1 MSDASTASSQS
12 PRIGPARYALA
23 AVLVLYVGMSI
34 TGLSWGLPSREA
46 DRFLFPDGQAW
57 SGKRMYD
64 RVGGG
69 AWSTPPRG
77 ADVDA
82 DPLTRTG
89 EPVLLTAT
97 EADVAAILVRY
108 RLYTN
113 QPDEMIT
120 MRALASMQPGQGDLD
135 PRLYQYGGLFI
146 YPVGVLLK
154 LAGAVGLIDVRGDVV
169 WYLEHPEAFGRFY
182 VLSRAY
188 AAAWGAVGVVVVWL
202 IARRLAGL
210 NAAALAALLFALLP
224 VVVCMSHE
232 GKPHLPGAALM
243 LAAVWLAMRYVASG
257 RRADWVWMSA
267 ACGAAFGMVLSSLP
281 IFVLIPLAE
290 WLRWRGTEGDRPPA
304 KSAIGRTA
312 VGVCIGAAVYVVTN
326 PYILINLF
334 INREVLRSNF
344 GNSLAMYEVSRLG
357 EGFLRVLELPA
368 EGASWPVLVLGAAA
382 AAAALLGRRRD
393 ALPLLMP
400 AGLIGLQFVLLGAG
414 KPAEY
419 GRFGVFVNA
428 ALAIG
433 AACLLA
439 NAGSSSGKA
448 PDSRVTGGT
457 GAAQGVVARTTVQY
471 GSRPIRWLLIA
482 VAIGWVAWGGWGYL
496 ANFVADAGSAA
507 LSTRTAVAIR
517 LAEAGAEIGVLAEP
531 APYGCPPLNFGGGT
545 VQLYESVTDWRAD
558 PTAVLV
564 TAHDGPTWFGPRLAE
579 PAGVQW
585 LDVTPSVGSPISWA
599 NKAFRL
605 YFASTQSD
613 GPTTRRAQTN
623 DRAGD

>member
-12 PRIGPARYALA
+12 PRIGPARYVLA
-23 AVLVLYVGMSI
+23 GVLVLYIGMSF
-34 TGLSWGLPSREA
+34 TGLSWGLPSRKA
-46 DRFLFPDGQAW
+46 DVFLFPGGQAW
-57 SGKRMYD
+57 GGQRIYD
-64 RVGGG
+64 RSGGG
-69 AWSTPPRG
+69 AWSTPTRG

-82 DPLTRTG
+82 DPLIRTG
-89 EPVLLTAT
+89 APVDLTAT
-97 EADVAAILVRY
+97 EADVAAILRRY

-113 QPDEMIT
+113 QPDEMIA

-154 LAGAVGLIDVRGDVV
+154 VAGVAGLIDVRSDVV
-169 WYLEHPEAFGRFY
+169 WYLDHPEAFGRFY
-182 VLSRAY
+182 LVSRAY
-188 AAAWGAVGVVVVWL
+188 AAMWGAVGVVVVWL

-232 GKPHLPGAALM
+232 GKPHLPGAVLM
-243 LAAVWLAMRYVASG
+243 LAAVWLTMRYVASG
-257 RRADWVWMSA
+257 RRADWMCMSA

-290 WLRWRGTEGDRPPA
+290 WLRWRRTDGDRPSA
-304 KSAIGRTA
+304 RSAIHRTA
-312 VGVCIGAAVYVVTN
+312 AGACIGAAVYVVTN

-357 EGFLRVLELPA
+357 EGFLRVLELTA

-382 AAAALLGRRRD
+382 AVAALLRRRRD
-393 ALPLLMP
+393 ALPLVVP
-400 AGLIGLQFVLLGAG
+400 AWLIGLQFVLLGAG

-428 ALAIG
+428 ALAI
-433 AACLLA
+433 ATACLV
-439 NAGSSSGKA
+439 AGSGVSSGRSPESSTTDGRATA
-448 PDSRVTGGT
+448 PEVGARRGG
-457 GAAQGVVARTTVQY
+457 QRGVQ
-471 GSRPIRWLLIA
+471 SIRRLL
-482 VAIGWVAWGGWGYL
+482 VVGVIGWAAYGGWGYL
-496 ANFVADAGSAA
+496 ANFVADTGSAA
-507 LSTRTAVAIR
+507 LSTRTAVAFR
-517 LAEAGAEIGVLAEP
+517 LAEVGPAIGVLAEP
-531 APYGCPPLNFGGGT
+531 APYGCPPLHFAGSA
-545 VQLYESVTDWRAD
+545 VRLYDSVDAWRAD
-558 PTAVLV
+558 PTRVLV
-564 TAHDGPTWFGPRLAE
+564 TAHDGPTWFGPRPPE

-585 LDVTPSVGSPISWA
+585 LDVTPSVVSPISWA
-599 NKAFRL
+599 NKPFRL
-605 YFASTQSD
+605 YYANTQPHE
-613 GPTTRRAQTN
+613 PTTRRAQTN

>member
-1 MSDASTASSQS
+1 MSDASTTSSQS
-12 PRIGPARYALA
+12 LRIGSAWYALA
-23 AVLVLYVGMSI
+23 AVLVFYVGMTI
-34 TGLSWGLPSREA
+34 AGLTWGLPSREA
-46 DRFLFPDGQAW
+46 DSFLFPDGQAW
-57 SGKRMYD
+57 SGQRMYD

-69 AWSTPPRG
+69 AWSTPTRG

-89 EPVLLTAT
+89 EPVKLTAT

-120 MRALASMQPGQGDLD
+120 MRALASMKPGQGDLD

-154 LAGAVGLIDVRGDVV
+154 LAGVAGLIDVRGDVV
-169 WYLEHPEAFGRFY
+169 WYLDHPEAFARFY

-188 AAAWGAVGVVVVWL
+188 AAAWGAVGLVVVWL

-210 NAAALAALLFALLP
+210 NAAALAALLVALLP

-290 WLRWRGTEGDRPPA
+290 WLRWRGTEGDRAAA
-304 KSAIGRTA
+304 KSAITRTA
-312 VGVCIGAAVYVVTN
+312 AGVCIGAAVYVVTN

-334 INREVLRSNF
+334 INREVLKSNF

-357 EGFLRVLELPA
+357 EGFLRVLELTV

-382 AAAALLGRRRD
+382 AVAALVRRRRD
-393 ALPLLMP
+393 ALPLLVP

-439 NAGSSSGKA
+439 KRGILSGKA
-448 PDSRVTGGT
+448 PDSRATGGT
-457 GAAQGVVARTTVQY
+457 GAAQGVVARTRVQHGY
-471 GSRPIRWLLIA
+471 RPIRWLLIA
-482 VAIGWVAWGGWGYL
+482 VVIGWVAYGGWGYL
-496 ANFVADAGSAA
+496 ANFVADAGSASS
-507 LSTRTAVAIR
+507 STRTEVAYR
-517 LAEAGAEIGVLAEP
+517 LADAGPAIGVLAEP
-531 APYGCPPLNFGGGT
+531 APYGCPPLDFADRR
-545 VQLYESVTDWRAD
+545 VRLYDSVDAWRAD
-558 PTAVLV
+558 PTPVLV
-564 TAHDGPTWFGPRLAE
+564 TAHDGPTWFGPRLPE
-579 PAGVQW
+579 PVDVQW
-585 LDVTPSVGSPISWA
+585 LDVMPPVVSSISWA
-599 NKAFRL
+599 NKPFRL
-605 YFASTQSD
+605 YFASTPSHE
-613 GPTTRRAQTN
+613 PTTRRAQPN